1 MLCGVRDHVSGRSA
15 PVTLNN
21 AVARSHP
28 LKESLIRDFVM
39 PCIGGLED
47 TGSVSCAA
55 LSHAG
60 IFYYTKLKSL
70 VMSPTADLTRKQHRS
85 DSCSPGFSRSRPPA
99 TPAAQAS
106 FLCPHHD
113 GRPPPRQAAPTAMGG
128 PWPCTVIISPAR
140 CSWLYHLSFEK
151 P

>member
-60 IFYYTKLKSL
+60 VFYYTKLKSL

-85 DSCSPGFSRSRPPA
+85 DSSSPGFSRSRPPA

-106 FLCPHHD
+106 FLL
-113 GRPPPRQAAPTAMGG
+113 PRRAAPTTTGG
-128 PWPCTVIISPAR
+128 PQPCTVIISPAR